1 MKNKLIGSV
10 LLACGWLGAAACT
23 GDATSTPTE
32 PDGAPTAP
40 ITPAPSNPV
49 VEATSCPVTQDRV
62 RITEV
67 DVGATVVSNE
77 DEVALKPL
85 VIAPIPSG
93 GSRLA
98 WMGNDGKVHLTQL
111 DASDHTVGTSFG
123 LPANDF
129 ADLYAD
135 DTGGT

>member
-1 MKNKLIGSV
+1 MKNKLIGSLV
-10 LLACGWLGAAACT
+10 LACSWLGPIACAGDTPTPAAQG
-23 GDATSTPTE
+23 GDASSAPQTPT
-32 PDGAPTAP
+32 PSS
-40 ITPAPSNPV
+40 PAV
-49 VEATSCPVTQDRV
+49 ASCNITQDRV

-85 VIAPIPSG
+85 VISPIPSG

-98 WMGNDGKVHLTQL
+98 WMGNDGKVHITQL
-111 DASDHTVGTSFG
+111 NASDLPVGTSFG

-129 ADLYAD
+129 ADL
-135 DTGGT
+135 